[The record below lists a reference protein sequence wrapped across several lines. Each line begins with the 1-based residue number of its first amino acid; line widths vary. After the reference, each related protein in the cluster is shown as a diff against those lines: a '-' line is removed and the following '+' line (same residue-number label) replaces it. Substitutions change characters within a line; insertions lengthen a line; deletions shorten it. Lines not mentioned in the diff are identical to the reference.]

1 MKNLRIMGP
10 TLSCLSVS
18 RKVIKRCIV
27 FVSNKFNVVI
37 SSLPQVFAS
46 FCQNQF
52 SAIQSSG
59 NLIKP
64 LDLTLQRNKRIDKGW
79 HQKISLVVY
88 SVKSCLVSLVA
99 SFNFHYYKQWL
110 TAQQP
115 IGFIATILKNSS
127 TTTARTEK
135 IQKNKQK
142 KNAHKTIQQQPKEK
156 NSKYNLL
163 NSDLKTQNKTAC
175 YLITEFQCYSHVS
188 L

>member
-110 TAQQP
+110 TVQQP
-115 IGFIATILKNSS
+115 IGFIATILKNAS
-127 TTTARTEK
+127 TTTATNRKTPKKQTEK
-135 IQKNKQK
+135 TFVHTKQSNNNQK
-142 KNAHKTIQQQPKEK
+142 KRIQ
-156 NSKYNLL
+156 N
-163 NSDLKTQNKTAC
+163 
-175 YLITEFQCYSHVS
+175 ITP
-188 L
+188 